1 MLYICTVMQ
10 KHIPILDIC
19 TLSEYKED
27 DILVSRL
34 EDYLRENTNMHFPHK
49 HSFYHLVFFTVGAGS
64 HSIDFDR
71 FDIQKDQI
79 YFMIPGQV
87 HTWEFK
93 GEMEGYVVN
102 FSTAFFQSFLLRP
115 EYVETF
121 SFFAGNTKD
130 GVLNLTQEKARI
142 VQATFEELV
151 AQANVLQDHRWD
163 MIRVLLL
170 KILITIEQKNNNEHT
185 PDVSNYNYALLKSFQ
200 KLIEKNYKK
209 LKLPMEYAEL
219 LYITPN
225 HLNGLCKD
233 YAGIAAGELIRN
245 RIILEAKRMLINQQT
260 SIAEIAYELN
270 FKDNSYFSKFFKKQV
285 GVTPEEFRKKS
296 H

>member
-1 MLYICTVMQ
+1 MQ

-19 TLSEYKED
+19 TLSEDKED

-34 EDYLRENTNMHFPHK
+34 VDYLRENTNMHFPHK
-49 HSFYHLVFFTVGAGS
+49 HSFYHLVFFTAGAGS

-71 FDIQKDQI
+71 FNIQKNQI

-87 HTWEFK
+87 HTWEFES
-93 GEMEGYVVN
+93 EMEGYVVN

-115 EYVETF
+115 EYVDAF
-121 SFFAGNTKD
+121 SFFAGNAL
-130 GVLNLTQEKARI
+130 GSVLNLADEKATS
-142 VQATFEELV
+142 VQTTFEELID
-151 AQANVLQDHRWD
+151 QANAAYAHRWD
-163 MIRVLLL
+163 MIRILLL
-170 KILITIEQKNNNEHT
+170 KIFVAIEQNNDEQNVH
-185 PDVSNYNYALLKSFQ
+185 DVTNYNYALLKNYK

-225 HLNGLCKD
+225 HLNALCKD
-233 YAGIAAGELIRN
+233 CAGIAAGELIRN
-245 RIILEAKRMLINQQT
+245 RIILEAKRMLINQHIG
-260 SIAEIAYELN
+260 IAEIAYELN

-285 GVTPEEFRKKS
+285 GVSPEEFRKKS

>member
-1 MLYICTVMQ
+1 MQ
-10 KHIPILDIC
+10 KHIPVFDIC
-19 TLSEYKED
+19 TLSENKED
-27 DILVSRL
+27 DILINRL
-34 EDYLRENTNMHFPHK
+34 SEYFLKYSNLHFPHR
-49 HSFYHLVFFTVGAGS
+49 HSFYHLIFFTKGGGS

-71 FDIQKDQI
+71 FDVQQSQI

-87 HTWEFK
+87 HTWEFE
-93 GEMEGYVVN
+93 GEVEGYVVN

-115 EYVETF
+115 EYIETF

-130 GVLNLTQEKARI
+130 GVINLSDEKALV
-142 VQATFEELV
+142 VQNTFEDLV
-151 AQANVLQDHRWD
+151 AQSDQRKDHRWD

-170 KILITIEQKNNNEHT
+170 KIFLTIEQKNVEENTHDT
-185 PDVSNYNYALLKSFQ
+185 SNYNYALLKNFQ

-233 YAGIAAGELIRN
+233 QTGISAGELIRN
-245 RIILEAKRMLINQQT
+245 RIILEAKRMLINQHLG
-260 SIAEIAYELN
+260 IAEIAYELN
-270 FKDNSYFSKFFKKQV
+270 FKDNSYFTKFFKKQV

>member
-1 MLYICTVMQ
+1 ME
-10 KHIPILDIC
+10 KHIPIFDIC
-19 TLSEYKED
+19 TLSENKED
-27 DILVSRL
+27 DILISRL
-34 EDYLRENTNMHFPHK
+34 SEYFLKYSDLHFPHR
-49 HSFYHLVFFTVGAGS
+49 HSFYHLIFFTKGGGS

-71 FDIQKDQI
+71 FDVQKHQI

-87 HTWEFK
+87 HTWEFE
-93 GEMEGYVVN
+93 GEVQGYVVN

-115 EYVETF
+115 EYIETF
-121 SFFAGNTKD
+121 SFFGGNTKD
-130 GVLNLTQEKARI
+130 GVINLPEEKAAI
-142 VQATFEELV
+142 VQTIFEELV
-151 AQANVLQDHRWD
+151 EQSNDCKDHRWD

-170 KILITIEQKNNNEHT
+170 KIFITIEQKKVEENKQDIT
-185 PDVSNYNYALLKSFQ
+185 SYNYALLKNFQ

-209 LKLPMEYAEL
+209 LKLPMEYAAL

-233 YAGIAAGELIRN
+233 YTGIAAGELIRN
-245 RIILEAKRMLINQQT
+245 RVILEAKRMLINQHL

-270 FKDNSYFSKFFKKQV
+270 FNDNSYFTKFFKKQV

>member
-1 MLYICTVMQ
+1 ME
-10 KHIPILDIC
+10 KHIPVFDIC
-19 TLSEYKED
+19 TLSENKED
-27 DILVSRL
+27 DILISRL
-34 EDYLRENTNMHFPHK
+34 SEYFLKYSNLHFPHR
-49 HSFYHLVFFTVGAGS
+49 HSFYHLIFFSKGSGS

-71 FDIQKDQI
+71 FDVQQYQI

-87 HTWEFK
+87 HTWEFE
-93 GEMEGYVVN
+93 GEVEGYVVN

-115 EYVETF
+115 EYIETF

-130 GVLNLTQEKARI
+130 GVINLPKEKAGI
-142 VQATFEELV
+142 VQTIFEELV
-151 AQANVLQDHRWD
+151 EQSNARKDHRWD

-170 KILITIEQKNNNEHT
+170 KIFITIEQKNVEENKQDT
-185 PDVSNYNYALLKSFQ
+185 TSYNYALLKNFQ

-233 YAGIAAGELIRN
+233 YTGIAAGELIRN
-245 RIILEAKRMLINQQT
+245 RIILEAKRMLINQHL

-270 FKDNSYFSKFFKKQV
+270 FKDNSYFTKFFKKQV

>member
-1 MLYICTVMQ
+1 MQ
-10 KHIPILDIC
+10 KHIPIFDIC
-19 TLSEYKED
+19 TLSDNKED
-27 DILVSRL
+27 DILISRL
-34 EDYLRENTNMHFPHK
+34 SEYFLKYSNLHFPHR
-49 HSFYHLVFFTVGAGS
+49 HSFYHLIYFIKGGGS

-71 FDIQKDQI
+71 FNVQSNQI

-87 HTWEFK
+87 HTWEFE
-93 GEMEGYVVN
+93 GEVEGYVVN

-115 EYVETF
+115 EFIETF
-121 SFFAGNTKD
+121 SFFGGNTKD
-130 GVLNLTQEKARI
+130 GVLNLSEEKAKV

-151 AQANVLQDHRWD
+151 EQSNVLQEHRWD

-170 KILITIEQKNNNEHT
+170 KIFITIEQKNSNAGTH
-185 PDVSNYNYALLKSFQ
+185 DVTNYNYALLKNFQ
-200 KLIEKNYKK
+200 KLIERNYKK

-233 YAGIAAGELIRN
+233 YTGIAAGELIRN
-245 RIILEAKRMLINQQT
+245 RIILEAKRMLINQHV
-260 SIAEIAYELN
+260 SISEIAYELN

-285 GVTPEEFRKKS
+285 GVSPEEFRKKS

>member
-1 MLYICTVMQ
+1 ME
-10 KHIPILDIC
+10 KHIPVFDIC
-19 TLSEYKED
+19 TLSENKED
-27 DILVSRL
+27 DILISRL
-34 EDYLRENTNMHFPHK
+34 SEYFLKYSNLHFPHR
-49 HSFYHLVFFTVGAGS
+49 HSFYHLIFFTKGSGS

-71 FDIQKDQI
+71 FDVQQYQI

-87 HTWEFK
+87 HTWEFE
-93 GEMEGYVVN
+93 GEVEGYVVN

-115 EYVETF
+115 EYIETF

-130 GVLNLTQEKARI
+130 GVINLPKEKAGI
-142 VQATFEELV
+142 VQTIFEELV
-151 AQANVLQDHRWD
+151 EQSNARKDHRWD

-170 KILITIEQKNNNEHT
+170 KIFITIEQKNVEENKQDT
-185 PDVSNYNYALLKSFQ
+185 TSYNYALLKNFQ

-233 YAGIAAGELIRN
+233 YTGIAAGELIRN
-245 RIILEAKRMLINQQT
+245 RIILEAKRMLINQHL

-270 FKDNSYFSKFFKKQV
+270 FKDNSYFTKFFKKQV